1 MTTARVTAPGEQDWG
16 VVRDV
21 RLAALT
27 RPSDWISEDRSPVI
41 YAEAGEVAKMLGLS
55 QPRLRAVTVERT

>member
-1 MTTARVTAPGEQDWG
+1 M
-16 VVRDV
+16 

-41 YAEAGEVAKMLGLS
+41 YAEAGEVAKMLMELGVDYL
-55 QPRLRAVTVERT
+55 QGYYFGKPMNVRGWRKETP